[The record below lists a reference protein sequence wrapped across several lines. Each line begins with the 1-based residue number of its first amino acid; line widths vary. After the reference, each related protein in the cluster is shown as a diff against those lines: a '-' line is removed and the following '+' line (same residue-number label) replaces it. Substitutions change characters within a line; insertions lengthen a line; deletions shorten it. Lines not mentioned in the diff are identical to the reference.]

1 MGGHLLS
8 DAALA
13 QVREVVRRVLGQASN
28 GRGHRGVPPVREG
41 DLREGVLAGPLAAAT
56 NILTGATTATLTV
69 YRGDGAGD
77 LESAGY
83 SIELTNR
90 SLDLAGSTGVYA
102 IARRLNGEW
111 RPIWIDCSP
120 TNEVQAITVEDADG
134 GTLTLALFGVATAGI
149 DHDATAAAVKSALEL
164 HPSIDEVTC
173 TGGPLGTDDVLVE
186 FGGSLA
192 NTQVPLMVADGS
204 SLTGSDPT
212 VTVAVD
218 TEGCCG

>member
-8 DAALA
+8 DAALI

-41 DLREGVLAGPLAAAT
+41 DLREGVLAGDLAAAT

-120 TNEVQAITVEDADG
+120 TNEKQLITVEDATS
-134 GTLTLALFGVATAGI
+134 GTFTLALFGDPTAGI
-149 DHDATAAAVKSALEL
+149 AHDAAASAVKSALEATAG
-164 HPSIDEVTC
+164 IDDVTC

-192 NTQVPLMVADGS
+192 NTQVPKLVADASGLGGS
-204 SLTGSDPT
+204 SPS
-212 VTVAVD
+212 VTVSID